1 MLVGSSSHAEQEDGL
16 QSPCLVV
23 LTLARPRLRLAMC
36 SSSSPPGRTVLEWEF
51 ADLGMLETSLE
62 EDPRVRINNAKK
74 LAMRAAQQSDS
85 DSDDDY

>member
-1 MLVGSSSHAEQEDGL
+1 M
-16 QSPCLVV
+16 
-23 LTLARPRLRLAMC
+23 RLAVC
-36 SSSSPPGRTVLEWEF
+36 SSSSPLGRTVLEWEF

>member
-1 MLVGSSSHAEQEDGL
+1 
-16 QSPCLVV
+16 
-23 LTLARPRLRLAMC
+23 
-36 SSSSPPGRTVLEWEF
+36 VLEWEF